1 VLACQDLREQPV
13 SVASCL
19 GVDCAVAV
27 IDVGDESPETWIV
40 ELKIEVAALMLCG
53 AKVSTTFG
61 R

>member
-1 VLACQDLREQPV
+1 
-13 SVASCL
+13 
-19 GVDCAVAV
+19 VDCAVAV